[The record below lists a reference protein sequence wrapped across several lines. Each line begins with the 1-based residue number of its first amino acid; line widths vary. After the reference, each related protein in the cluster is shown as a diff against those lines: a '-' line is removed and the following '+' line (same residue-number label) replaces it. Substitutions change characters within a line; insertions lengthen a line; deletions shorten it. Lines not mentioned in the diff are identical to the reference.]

1 MASQPIRH
9 LKRTNWIKCLA
20 DKIFVYFCLLINYF
34 IKLNVT
40 IIMVIKRQINPVKK
54 IISATFSY
62 WILFSDLLRI
72 ERKDKILL
80 LINRIVAIEVHSS
93 INVVPLNFK
102 TFKEVSTRK
111 QIPNKFAEVFK
122 MCEALLLLFVM

>member
-1 MASQPIRH
+1 
-9 LKRTNWIKCLA
+9 
-20 DKIFVYFCLLINYF
+20 
-34 IKLNVT
+34 
-40 IIMVIKRQINPVKK
+40 MVIKRQTKPVKK

-62 WILFSDLLRI
+62 WLPISELLRI

-80 LINRIVAIEVHSS
+80 HINRIVAIEVHSS

-111 QIPNKFAEVFK
+111 QIPSKLAEVFK
-122 MCEALLLLFVM
+122 MCGALLLLLVI